1 MCPRWTAC
9 AFELRAD
16 KLLLSFAI
24 WMKVNLTARAYVCW
38 TRRGILLFFHIV
50 GFIVASLEVVLSL
63 LKSLKAYLVTLDI
76 IWQTRLHKSI
86 FVDWVVV
93 DGVLA
98 EDKVWLST
106 SNYFNYLVSLLQL
119 LYFVVWAFTLF
130 VSIVTSSIECVAIS
144 KRKIALFQSF
154 GKLGS

>member
-1 MCPRWTAC
+1 MCPRWTAW

-24 WMKVNLTARAYVCW
+24 WMKVYLTARTYVCW
-38 TRRGILLFFHIV
+38 TRRCVFLFFHIIS
-50 GFIVASLEVVLSL
+50 FIVASLEVVLSL
-63 LKSLKAYLVTLDI
+63 LKCLKAYLVTLDI
-76 IWQTRLHKSI
+76 VWQTRLHESI
-86 FVDWVVV
+86 FVDRVVV

-98 EDKVWLST
+98 KNKVWLSA
-106 SNYFNYLVSLLQL
+106 SHLFDYLVSLLQL
-119 LYFVVWAFTLF
+119 LYFVVRAFTLL

-144 KRKIALFQSF
+144 ERKIALFQSF